1 MSKSFRKEDV
11 VGKSV
16 IETSGLVK
24 GKVKDVVFNLNN
36 TITLIVEGVDGKEAQ
51 IPLNRVT
58 GISDHVVVRSEPAV
72 GDSTFGPATS
82 CKFCGAPITSG
93 QRWCPSCGKSQF

>member
-1 MSKSFRKEDV
+1 MSKSFRREDV

-16 IETSGLVK
+16 IETSGSVK

-36 TITLIVEGVDGKEAQ
+36 TITLIVEGVDGKDAQ
-51 IPLNRVT
+51 IPLARVT
-58 GISDHVVVRSEPAV
+58 GISDHVVVKSDLTTE
-72 GDSTFGPATS
+72 GSTIRPATS
-82 CKFCGAPITSG
+82 CKFCGAPVSSG

>member
-24 GKVKDVVFNLNN
+24 GKVKDVVFSLNN
-36 TITLIVEGVDGKEAQ
+36 TITLIVEGVDGKETQ
-51 IPLNRVT
+51 IPLARVT
-58 GISDHVVVRSEPAV
+58 GISDHVVVRSDLAV
-72 GDSTFGPATS
+72 GAATTSPARS
-82 CKFCGAPITSG
+82 CKFCGAPITPG
-93 QRWCPSCGKSQF
+93 ERWCPSCGKSQF